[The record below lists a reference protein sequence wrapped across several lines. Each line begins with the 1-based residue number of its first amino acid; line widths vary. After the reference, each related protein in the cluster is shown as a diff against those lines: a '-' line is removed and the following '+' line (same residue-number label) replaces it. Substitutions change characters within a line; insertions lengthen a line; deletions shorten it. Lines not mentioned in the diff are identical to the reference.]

1 MNYYELLQVSPD
13 ASEEVISA
21 AYRSLVKKYHPD
33 SGLENSSEKFIQIE
47 EAYKVLSN
55 VEERKKY
62 DELLQKQNK
71 PIKEKTSEQV
81 SVEQAE
87 VDKEDVSKSDETG
100 VFTRIFSVLFWI
112 FVIACFVTNM
122 EQYRMKIY
130 NAIGKYEFNEEPGD
144 CKVVINVEYNKKIL
158 KRTPKVWLNVDGK
171 RVQVLKEG
179 DDYDYECKL
188 SPGKHIVFAETKT
201 LHANSDIYT
210 FTVLQDSELTQV
222 YCTIDG
228 RANWGVDFTMDD
240 TWR

>member
-1 MNYYELLQVSPD
+1 MNYYEILQVSPD
-13 ASEEVISA
+13 ASEEVINA
-21 AYRSLVKKYHPD
+21 AYKSLAKKYHPD
-33 SGLENSSEKFIQIE
+33 SGFEKDSEKFLSIE
-47 EAYKVLSN
+47 EAYRVLSN
-55 VEERKKY
+55 VTERKKY
-62 DELLQKQNK
+62 DEMLQKHKVSIQK
-71 PIKEKTSEQV
+71 PEEKKTNDV
-81 SVEQAE
+81 PDT
-87 VDKEDVSKSDETG
+87 DKDIGKKTDGSGFFTNLFTG
-100 VFTRIFSVLFWI
+100 LFWI

-130 NAIGKYEFNEEPGD
+130 NAIGKYEFNEEAGN
-144 CKVVINVEYNKKIL
+144 CKVIINVEYKKKLL

-210 FTVLQDSELTQV
+210 FTVLPDSEFTKV
-222 YCTIDG
+222 YCTVDG
-228 RANWGVDFTMDD
+228 RANWGVDFTLDD